1 MTASSSPMRQAQG
14 ADSDPFEYGGAGS
27 VQADGDAGQNL
38 NKGLWEVEIA
48 AGIERGV
55 MTHNSS
61 KASSR
66 SFNPDGI
73 QEAERLL
80 ENEHRARLM
89 DGNPQPAFQP
99 DVGASVAQVS
109 RRMGNVSR
117 NDSDPPSAVRKNS
130 SYAES
135 LLDNETSPR
144 LLDQNAQP
152 GIEPESVAAQLS
164 GQMNRLSVRNHVSMP
179 KRRSNNDE
187 HI

>member
-1 MTASSSPMRQAQG
+1 
-14 ADSDPFEYGGAGS
+14 
-27 VQADGDAGQNL
+27 
-38 NKGLWEVEIA
+38 
-48 AGIERGV
+48 
-55 MTHNSS
+55 
-61 KASSR
+61 
-66 SFNPDGI
+66 
-73 QEAERLL
+73 
-80 ENEHRARLM
+80 M